1 MKVLY
6 YAIGKEPEVIEIAP
20 TLKSM
25 QETVGGY
32 IETLTLSNGVV
43 VVCNEEGKLLDLPL
57 NRTVFFSPRS
67 AEAIMGN
74 FFVCEAGDED
84 FKDISSKGIEYAKE
98 VIV

>member
-20 TLKSM
+20 TLKAM

-32 IETLTLSNGVV
+32 IETLTLPKRVV

-74 FFVCEAGDED
+74 FFVCEAGDGD
-84 FKDISSKGIEYAKE
+84 FKDVSPKGIEYAKE